1 MWWHADAQEIHR
13 VQDRVSTIYV
23 ERCHVDRD
31 ENAVV
36 FVNKERTVRLP
47 AAMIGAVLLGPGSR
61 VTHGAMSLL
70 GDSGSCVCWVGEH
83 GVRMY
88 AAGLGPARALKW
100 FSDRLS

>member
-47 AAMIGAVLLGPGSR
+47 CQGPLVS
-61 VTHGAMSLL
+61 
-70 GDSGSCVCWVGEH
+70 
-83 GVRMY
+83 
-88 AAGLGPARALKW
+88 ARRR
-100 FSDRLS
+100 S